1 MAWYANALNE
11 LKKKPKAQES
21 EVCNRLIT
29 PALMK
34 VLGFSISEID
44 MDRHEGRMPDYV
56 CTWSGSHSASVIV
69 EAKRLHPVLETRLI
83 PEVPVGRP
91 AAVQTIPV
99 SQLYGIWRLQL
110 SPPYRAY
117 QCPRVCFQE
126 AC

>member
-56 CTWSGSHSASVIV
+56 CTW
-69 EAKRLHPVLETRLI
+69 
-83 PEVPVGRP
+83 
-91 AAVQTIPV
+91 
-99 SQLYGIWRLQL
+99 
-110 SPPYRAY
+110 
-117 QCPRVCFQE
+117 
-126 AC
+126 